1 MEVSSW
7 PHRAIFAAAQQ
18 LRRFLFARTAMCRPV
33 LILAAVAMPGRG
45 ALALWLGQDASFD
58 QLNDHF
64 YGPWALLHGRR
75 RRAHGGRRSV
85 VPHPVAAHR
94 QSDVSLSQP
103 DLIPFIRAAGFYTD
117 RESLNHGLYCIGAD
131 RIRRHAGGRAK
142 RDDRLAA
149 PCLFLLGSHRAC
161 PVSLF

>member
-33 LILAAVAMPGRG
+33 LILAAVAMLGRG
-45 ALALWLGQDASFD
+45 ALALWLGQ
-58 QLNDHF
+58 
-64 YGPWALLHGRR
+64 
-75 RRAHGGRRSV
+75 RSV

-103 DLIPFIRAAGFYTD
+103 DLISFIRADGFYTD
-117 RESLNHGLYCIGAD
+117 QESLNPRPLLHRSRSHSPA
-131 RIRRHAGGRAK
+131 RGRPRK
-142 RDDRLAA
+142 TR
-149 PCLFLLGSHRAC
+149 
-161 PVSLF
+161 